1 MSAEERQINIG
12 FIGVG
17 QMGRHMAANLLAHGR
32 TLTICD
38 RRPEAREDA
47 LLTGASWVEAP
58 VDLGP
63 ICDVV
68 ISSLPGPDEVEEAIL
83 GERGLLKGL
92 RPGSI
97 YIDMSTSTP
106 ASIRSIAELAE
117 QGDVGVVDAPVAG
130 GIRGARKGTLTIM
143 AGGSEGDFEACLPTL
158 RCMGEQIFHVG
169 PVGAG
174 HTAKLVNN
182 IMTIVNGLA
191 AMEAM
196 VFGAKAGL
204 DVEKLLEVVEAGTGS
219 SFSLNLFRYVVFPR
233 NFDPPK
239 FALSL
244 AAKDLRIAL
253 AAATELDVPMPAVS
267 AASAALT
274 AVADAAPNERDWT
287 SYITTIEQPAGVE
300 VRP

>member
-1 MSAEERQINIG
+1 MRVG

-17 QMGRHMAANLLAHGR
+17 QMGRHMAANLLGHGHA
-32 TLTICD
+32 LTICD
-38 RRPEAREDA
+38 RRLDAREDPILA
-47 LLTGASWVEAP
+47 GAAWVGTPAG
-58 VDLGP
+58 LGP
-63 ICDVV
+63 LCDVV
-68 ISSLPGPDEVEEAIL
+68 ISSLPGPDEIAEAVL
-83 GERGLLKGL
+83 GTNGLLEAL
-92 RPGSI
+92 TPGSF

-106 ASIRSIAELAE
+106 ASIRSIAALTE
-117 QGDVGVVDAPVAG
+117 QRDVRVMDAPVAG

-143 AGGSEGDFEACLPTL
+143 VGGDKPDFDACLPIL
-158 RCMGEQIFHVG
+158 HCMGEQIFLVG

-174 HTAKLVNN
+174 HAAKLVNN

-204 DVEKLLEVVEAGTGS
+204 DVEKLLEVVEAGTGA

-253 AAATELDVPMPAVS
+253 TAAEELGVPMSVVS
-267 AASAALT
+267 AASEALST
-274 AVADAAPNERDWT
+274 VADAAPFERDWT
-287 SYITTIEQPAGVE
+287 SYITTVEEPAGVE
-300 VRP
+300 VRT